1 MEDTDISL
9 IQYSLVKYPVS
20 LWQMFIS
27 SLVTLLDS
35 YNFIE
40 DFKIQIQNYAK
51 KATKQFLNEVNQKPA
66 EAKLRMFLKF
76 LQSIVSKTGPS
87 LDILSELWKYFSQ
100 PSAINS
106 SCRLKTMT
114 LDGTTSIPSS
124 STSWLELIT
133 TISDYNDPS
142 SFIMFVQLCSSSL
155 ASWSNNVE
163 TGSIPKEVKVLMGR
177 ISVKIN
183 PAKLSQ
189 LNEYGAFHLTTLLLS
204 IAFHCS
210 EDLTPQQIA
219 AQLLKVD
226 NQRYISCFQ
235 YFSILCFFPGLS

>member
-1 MEDTDISL
+1 M
-9 IQYSLVKYPVS
+9 
-20 LWQMFIS
+20 
-27 SLVTLLDS
+27 
-35 YNFIE
+35 
-40 DFKIQIQNYAK
+40 
-51 KATKQFLNEVNQKPA
+51 
-66 EAKLRMFLKF
+66 KF

-155 ASWSNNVE
+155 ASWRNNVE
-163 TGSIPKEVKVLMGR
+163 TGSVPKEVKVLMGR

-226 NQRYISCFQ
+226 NQRYFSCFQ
-235 YFSILCFFPGLS
+235 YFSFFMFFFQGLP